1 MRTTVNFKSRD
12 GEACKDDV
20 PGRGTYARFGREVM
34 ELVDAMIKAE
44 GLTKRYGSFDALN
57 GLNLKVMPGEIYG
70 LLGPNGAGKTTTLK
84 ITAGLIEPTTGSV
97 IVSGFDATRDSL
109 HAKTK
114 IGYVAEIPILY
125 DSLTP
130 RELLEFEASVRR
142 LAKDPMNRRAGQL
155 AEAFGVVSVFD
166 SPIGT
171 LSMGTK
177 QKVAI
182 IAALLHQPP
191 VLLLDEPLNSLD
203 AKSSRILRE
212 LLSLHVQRGG
222 AVLFSTHIMEI
233 AQTLCSR
240 IGIIYEGKVVAEGDL
255 DQLRAR
261 TGEKDATLETVFMK
275 LTNEASEVENIVR
288 TLRESFFDNEGR

>member
-1 MRTTVNFKSRD
+1 LAVFSSERT
-12 GEACKDDV
+12 
-20 PGRGTYARFGREVM
+20 
-34 ELVDAMIKAE
+34 LVLDALIE
-44 GLTKRYGSFDALN
+44 TDGLTKRYGSFDALN
-57 GLNLKVMPGEIYG
+57 GLNLKVVPGEIYG

-84 ITAGLIEPTTGSV
+84 IIAGLIEPTKGSV
-97 IVSGFDATRDSL
+97 TVSGFDATKDPI
-109 HAKTK
+109 HAKAQ

-125 DSLTP
+125 ESLTP
-130 RELLEFEASVRR
+130 RELLEFEASVRG
-142 LAKDPMNRRAGQL
+142 LAKDPMNRRARQL
-155 AEAFGVVSVFD
+155 AEAFEVASVFD
-166 SPIGT
+166 SPIAT

-203 AKSSRILRE
+203 ARSNRILKE

-222 AVLFSTHIMEI
+222 AVLFSTHVMEI
-233 AQTLCSR
+233 AQRLCSK
-240 IGIIYEGKVVAEGDL
+240 IGIIFEGKIVAEGDL

-261 TGEKDATLETVFMK
+261 AGEKDATLEEVFMK

-288 TLRESFFDNEGR
+288 TLRESFFDDEDR